1 MKALYKSRLKKM
13 YEDISKKKKEW
24 IDQKIENERE
34 WENK

>member
-1 MKALYKSRLKKM
+1 M

-24 IDQKIENERE
+24 IDQKIEIEKE